1 MTRQV
6 LLVDDDAA
14 VRDALCQTLELD
26 DLMPVPAAS
35 YIEAKDHITRGFDGV
50 VLSDIRMPGKD
61 GFALLDYAQK
71 MDAELPVILLTG
83 EGDVPMAVRGISA
96 GAFDFL
102 EKPCAPGALIAV
114 IERALQTR
122 RLVLENRRLKRQIE
136 EGDAASRMLVGQS
149 QLARELRS
157 NVRVAAR
164 ARAELLIHGEPGTGT
179 SKVAE
184 IVHLL
189 SPGGQ
194 KTHFTKRAAAALQSP
209 DDLAQ
214 ALEAATGGSLF
225 LDEVAALAP
234 GVQFALLDH
243 LDAPDRQVRI
253 ISGTYRDLG
262 EVTDQGRFNPDLYY
276 KLDVMRLRIPALRE
290 RAEDIP
296 TLFRHYV
303 AMACEQ
309 TGLPHP
315 EIRPDYLA
323 RLIAQEWP
331 GNARSLMNTA
341 MRFVMGM
348 GDAGPETDLGL
359 ADQMAQVER
368 SLLIAALRRHDGTAT
383 EAARSLK
390 LPRKTFYDKLA
401 RHGVRPEDYRT

>member
-1 MTRQV
+1 MIRRV
-6 LLVDDDAA
+6 LLVDDDTA
-14 VRDALCQTLELD
+14 VRDALCQTLELA
-26 DLMPVPAAS
+26 DLIPVPAAS

-71 MDAELPVILLTG
+71 IDAELPVILLTG

-102 EKPCAPGALIAV
+102 EKPCAPGPLIAV

-157 NVRVAAR
+157 SVRVAAR
-164 ARAELLIHGEPGTGT
+164 AKAELLIHGEPGTGT

-189 SPGGQ
+189 SVGGL
-194 KTHFTKRAAAALQSP
+194 KSHFTKRAAAALQTP

-214 ALEAATGGSLF
+214 ALDAAAGGSLF
-225 LDEVAALAP
+225 LDEVAGLAP
-234 GVQFALLDH
+234 GVQFSLLDH

-253 ISGTYRDLG
+253 ISGTYRDLA
-262 EVTDQGRFNPDLYY
+262 EMADQGRFNPDLYY
-276 KLDVMRLRIPALRE
+276 KLDVMRIRIPALRE

-296 TLFRHYV
+296 ILFRHYV

-331 GNARSLMNTA
+331 GNARALMNTA
-341 MRFVMGM
+341 MRLVMGM
-348 GDAGPETDLGL
+348 GDDGPEADLGL
-359 ADQMAQVER
+359 VDQMAQVER

-401 RHGVRPEDYRT
+401 RHGIRPEDYRD